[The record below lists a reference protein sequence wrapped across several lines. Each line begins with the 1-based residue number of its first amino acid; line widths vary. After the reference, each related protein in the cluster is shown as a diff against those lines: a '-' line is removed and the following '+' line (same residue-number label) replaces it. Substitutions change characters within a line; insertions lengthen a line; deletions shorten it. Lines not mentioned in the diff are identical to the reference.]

1 MAIVAAE
8 LLARVSADT
17 TRAQRDLSAF
27 SRHLQD
33 TTTGWNR
40 MLTGAGKALGVAF
53 GAAGGFAAFAGVT
66 SLTGAVQ
73 SLVGEAADA
82 YAYSERLRM
91 SLSSMAAKEFLQS
104 GQAVDMASALDMAAG
119 RAQELEYWIRQVLSL
134 IHI

>member
-1 MAIVAAE
+1 
-8 LLARVSADT
+8 
-17 TRAQRDLSAF
+17 
-27 SRHLQD
+27 
-33 TTTGWNR
+33 
-40 MLTGAGKALGVAF
+40 MLTGAGKALGMAF

-104 GQAVDMASALDMAAG
+104 GKPLTWPVRSTWRRVERKNLNTGYA
-119 RAQELEYWIRQVLSL
+119 R
-134 IHI
+134 